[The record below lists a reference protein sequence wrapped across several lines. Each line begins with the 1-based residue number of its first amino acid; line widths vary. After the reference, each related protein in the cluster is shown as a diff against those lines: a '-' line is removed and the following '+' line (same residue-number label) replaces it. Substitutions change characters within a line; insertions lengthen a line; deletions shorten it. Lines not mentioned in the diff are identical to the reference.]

1 MSIAA
6 TLRDR
11 EPLET
16 CPSCGTAQYLVSHDP
31 DQCATNLMPDDVA
44 FDLAIDAMIERA
56 RDERRG
62 I

>member
-1 MSIAA
+1 MSIAS

-16 CPSCGTAQYLVSHDP
+16 CPSCKTAQYLVSHDP
-31 DQCATNLMPDDVA
+31 DQCAINRMTDDEA
-44 FDLAIDAMIERA
+44 FDMAIEAMYERA
-56 RDERRG
+56 REERRG